1 MATDP
6 LFLLVG
12 WLTVLTVSVGKGAF
26 GGGLAMLGIPLLSL
40 VTDPISAA
48 IMMSPLVAFMDVFA
62 IGAFGPSTWSK
73 QDLLWLLP
81 GMLVGI
87 ALGTAVVGFVDA
99 RIVSL
104 IIAAITLAFTGHYF
118 LRGRLAEPGRMPVS
132 PAVALAAGTAS
143 GFTTFVAHAGGPPVA
158 MYLLARGVPKTVFAG
173 TNVAFFIFANFLK
186 LPSYVALGWSRPWIF
201 VAAAA
206 LSPTVP
212 LGIWLGKRLHDRLP
226 QRTLFFWCY
235 VVLAAAA
242 LKLLVDA
249 LRALLAW

>member
-1 MATDP
+1 MASDP

-62 IGAFGPSTWSK
+62 VGAFGPSTWSRR
-73 QDLLWLLP
+73 DLAWLLP
-81 GMLVGI
+81 GLLLGI

-104 IIAAITLAFTGHYF
+104 TIAAITLAFTGHYF
-118 LRGRLAEPGRMPVS
+118 LRGRLAEPGRMPVK
-132 PAVALAAGTAS
+132 PPLAVAAGAAS

-173 TNVAFFIFANFLK
+173 TNVAFFILANVLK
-186 LPSYVALGWSRPWIF
+186 LPSYVALGWNRPWVF
-201 VAAAA
+201 WAAASLA
-206 LSPTVP
+206 PAVP
-212 LGIWLGKRLHDRLP
+212 VGVWLGKRLHDRLP
-226 QRTLFFWCY
+226 QNTLFFWCY
-235 VVLAAAA
+235 VVLGAAA
-242 LKLLVDA
+242 LKLLADSA
-249 LRALLAW
+249 RALLA